1 MLFNSKIEPKLICP
15 TATACLQAFFS
26 EIYLSRAIIPSTLKN
41 NCTGCPL

>member
-1 MLFNSKIEPKLICP
+1 MLFNSKIGPKLIYF

-26 EIYLSRAIIPSTLKN
+26 ERYLSRAIIPSTLKY